1 MRLFSKV
8 IELKGVS
15 MKNPIE
21 NRKMWDKYHLEQILV
36 VLRLLLSSSRS
47 DEYLE
52 ISFVKV

>member
-1 MRLFSKV
+1 
-8 IELKGVS
+8 